1 MARLIDLLHKRFHVK
16 QFKGQ
21 LAIASLYMT
30 SLLPLR
36 WAQGLGAFVGRR
48 IGAGQGKSMRITRK
62 NVELCFPELNDAER
76 EALARKSIEETGK
89 MAFEMGMAWMWAPE
103 KTLGK
108 VKAVHNESV
117 MTDALEQGRGVILI
131 APHLGNWEMIGLYVG
146 KHFPLTAMYRPPRLE
161 ALDKL
166 IRDQRERMG
175 ATLAPAN
182 VKGVRMAIKALR
194 AGGVLGILP
203 DQEADKGSGVFAPF
217 FGVDAYTMK
226 LLPQLAA
233 QTGAVV
239 VSAFAKRLGD
249 GSGFEIYYHRADD
262 AVNSKDLVESAA
274 AMNAEVEHCVRQV
287 PEQYQWEYK
296 RFQRRP
302 EGPKRY

>member
-1 MARLIDLLHKRFHVK
+1 MKHL
-16 QFKGQ
+16 KGQ

-30 SLLPLR
+30 SLLPLS

-48 IGAGQGKSMRITRK
+48 VSAGNSKPMRVTRK
-62 NVELCFPELNDAER
+62 NIELCFPELSVDER
-76 EALARKSIEETGK
+76 EDLVRRSIIETGK
-89 MAFEMGMAWMWAPE
+89 TAFEMGMAWMWPPE
-103 KTLGK
+103 RTLAK
-108 VKAVHNESV
+108 VRRVHNEEV
-117 MTDALEQGRGVILI
+117 IRDALNQGKGVILI
-131 APHLGNWEMIGLYVG
+131 APHLGNWEMVGLYVG

-166 IRDQRERMG
+166 IRGRRERIG

-194 AGGVLGILP
+194 AGKVLGILP

-217 FGVDAYTMK
+217 FGIDAYTMK
-226 LLPQLAA
+226 LLPQLAS

-239 VSAFAKRLGD
+239 VSAYARRLAD
-249 GSGFEIYYHRADD
+249 GSGFELHYHRADD
-262 AVNSKDLVESAA
+262 AVNSKDLVESAT
-274 AMNAEVEHCVRQV
+274 AMNAEVERCVRAV

-296 RFQRRP
+296 RFERRP
-302 EGPKRY
+302 DGGKIY

>member
-1 MARLIDLLHKRFHVK
+1 
-16 QFKGQ
+16 
-21 LAIASLYMT
+21 
-30 SLLPLR
+30 
-36 WAQGLGAFVGRR
+36 
-48 IGAGQGKSMRITRK
+48 
-62 NVELCFPELNDAER
+62 
-76 EALARKSIEETGK
+76 
-89 MAFEMGMAWMWAPE
+89 MAWMWAPE
-103 KTLGK
+103 RTLSK
-108 VKAVHNESV
+108 VKAVHNEEV
-117 MTDALEQGRGVILI
+117 IREALDQGKGVILI

-194 AGGVLGILP
+194 AGRVLGILP
-203 DQEADKGSGVFAPF
+203 DQEAEDGSGVFAPF

-226 LLPQLAA
+226 LLPQLAS

-239 VSAFAKRLGD
+239 VSAFAERLPD
-249 GSGFEIYYHRADD
+249 GRGFEIHYHRADD
-262 AVNSKDLVESAA
+262 AVNSKDLVESAT

-302 EGPKRY
+302 EGRKLY